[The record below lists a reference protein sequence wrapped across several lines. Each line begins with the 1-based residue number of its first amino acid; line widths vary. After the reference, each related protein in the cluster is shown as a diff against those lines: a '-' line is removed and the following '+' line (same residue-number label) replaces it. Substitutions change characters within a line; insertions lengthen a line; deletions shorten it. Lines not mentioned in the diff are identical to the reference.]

1 MSNEIFDYEEL
12 MERVQDDKE
21 LLLELL
27 ELYIEDFKQKR
38 VSLDDYVKNQ
48 DFENIRG
55 VAHSLKGAS
64 GNISAKALREILL
77 QLEQKGKDE
86 TMDGVEDLLDQLD
99 KGFEELNNH
108 LTDIKEKLQE
118 Q

>member
-1 MSNEIFDYEEL
+1 MSEVIFDYEEV

-27 ELYIEDFKQKR
+27 DLFLDDFKEKR
-38 VSLDDYVKNQ
+38 ISLTASVQDN

-55 VAHSLKGAS
+55 IAHSLKGAS

-77 QLEQKGKDE
+77 QLEEKGKDE
-86 TMDGVEDLLDQLD
+86 TMDGIEDLLAQLD
-99 KGFEELNNH
+99 KSFEELNSH
-108 LTDIKEKLQE
+108 LDGVKQKLQE
-118 Q
+118 

>member
-1 MSNEIFDYEEL
+1 MSEVIFDYEEV

-27 ELYIEDFKQKR
+27 ELFLDDFKEKR
-38 VSLDDYVKNQ
+38 VALTGFVANK

-64 GNISAKALREILL
+64 GNISAKALREVLL
-77 QLEQKGKDE
+77 QIEEKGKDE
-86 TMDGVEDLLDQLD
+86 IVDGIEDLLTQLD
-99 KGFEELNNH
+99 SRFEELTAH
-108 LTDIKEKLQE
+108 LEEVKKKLE
-118 Q
+118 A